1 MLSLGARLLGSDDE
15 DEEDKP
21 SSDAMVEEMR
31 QLDVNGSTA
40 NGTAEDEEKQ
50 HDCLAWGDER
60 APDG

>member
-21 SSDAMVEEMR
+21 SSDAIVEEMR
-31 QLDVNGSTA
+31 QMDV